1 MKSTITIMIMKSMIT
16 RTMTI
21 MTTKVTTMAIMLTN
35 MTPISS
41 EPISEA
47 LSRHAMRPMT
57 A

>member
-1 MKSTITIMIMKSMIT
+1 MIT

-21 MTTKVTTMAIMLTN
+21 MTTKVMTMAIMLTN